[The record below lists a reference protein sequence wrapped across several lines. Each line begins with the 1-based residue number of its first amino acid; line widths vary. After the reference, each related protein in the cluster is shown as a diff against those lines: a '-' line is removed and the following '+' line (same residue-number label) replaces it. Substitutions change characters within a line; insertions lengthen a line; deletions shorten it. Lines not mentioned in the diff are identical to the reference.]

1 MGEIFDYCQGL
12 LTDDNLEGIF
22 ISQNENNNS
31 RIINNRRRSSMGGG
45 MKNPFIPI
53 NSKEENNLSPC
64 ISTNNLKSNKN
75 IDIKINEYKKIDNN
89 NNKDVYIGVEN
100 ELVNSISKMTKI
112 IETLENKNKIL
123 EKEKNNIQNEN
134 TKLLREIEIY
144 KNTISKLK
152 NKNKIYYSSDKSE
165 IINSTDKNN
174 NNINNKDEQI
184 KIIFLFKNNK
194 KNEENKE
201 NKENKENNIIN
212 NTREEIMA
220 YKYEM
225 FIEVKLRLL
234 NLKHLDPGDIKACY
248 HNSKE
253 INDWFTLEELNFDN
267 ITYVNCEFV

>member
-12 LTDDNLEGIF
+12 LADDNLEGIF

-31 RIINNRRRSSMGGG
+31 RIINRRRSSIAGAV
-45 MKNPFIPI
+45 KNPFIPV
-53 NSKEENNLSPC
+53 NSKEENNLSQG
-64 ISTNNLKSNKN
+64 ISTNNLKCGNKN
-75 IDIKINEYKKIDNN
+75 ININVDDNKQVNN
-89 NNKDVYIGVEN
+89 NYNKEEYIGVEN

-112 IETLENKNKIL
+112 IEALENKNQVL

-134 TKLLREIEIY
+134 IKLLKEIEIY

-152 NKNKIYYSSDKSE
+152 NKNKSYFSSDKSE

-174 NNINNKDEQI
+174 NINSKDEQI
-184 KIIFLFKNNK
+184 KIIFLFKNSK
-194 KNEENKE
+194 KDED
-201 NKENKENNIIN
+201 NKENKENNDIN
-212 NTREEIMA
+212 NAREEIMA

>member
-1 MGEIFDYCQGL
+1 
-12 LTDDNLEGIF
+12 
-22 ISQNENNNS
+22 
-31 RIINNRRRSSMGGG
+31 
-45 MKNPFIPI
+45 
-53 NSKEENNLSPC
+53 
-64 ISTNNLKSNKN
+64 
-75 IDIKINEYKKIDNN
+75 
-89 NNKDVYIGVEN
+89 
-100 ELVNSISKMTKI
+100 MTKI
-112 IETLENKNKIL
+112 IETLENKNQIL

-134 TKLLREIEIY
+134 IKLLKEIEIY

-152 NKNKIYYSSDKSE
+152 NKNKIYFSSDKSE

-174 NNINNKDEQI
+174 NNINGKDEQI

-201 NKENKENNIIN
+201 NNNIN

>member
-31 RIINNRRRSSMGGG
+31 RINRRRSSVGGG

-53 NSKEENNLSPC
+53 NSKEENNLSQC
-64 ISTNNLKSNKN
+64 ISTNNLKYCNK
-75 IDIKINEYKKIDNN
+75 IINYDEYKKIN
-89 NNKDVYIGVEN
+89 NNKEEYINGIVEN
-100 ELVNSISKMTKI
+100 ELVNSITKMTKI
-112 IETLENKNKIL
+112 IETLENKNQIL

-134 TKLLREIEIY
+134 IKLLKEIEIY
-144 KNTISKLK
+144 KKTISKLK
-152 NKNKIYYSSDKSE
+152 NKNKIYFSSDKSE
-165 IINSTDKNN
+165 IINSTDKYNN
-174 NNINNKDEQI
+174 NNNEQI

-201 NKENKENNIIN
+201 NQKNNG
-212 NTREEIMA
+212 REEIIA

>member
-1 MGEIFDYCQGL
+1 MGEILDYCQGL

-22 ISQNENNNS
+22 ISQNENYNN
-31 RIINNRRRSSMGGG
+31 RINRRRSSLGGG

-53 NSKEENNLSPC
+53 NSKEEKNPSQC
-64 ISTNNLKSNKN
+64 ISTNNLKNDNKN
-75 IDIKINEYKKIDNN
+75 INIEEYKKINN
-89 NNKDVYIGVEN
+89 SKEEYINGVEN

-112 IETLENKNKIL
+112 IETLENKNQML
-123 EKEKNNIQNEN
+123 EKERNTIQNEN
-134 TKLLREIEIY
+134 IKLIKEIEIY
-144 KNTISKLK
+144 KKTIAKLK
-152 NKNKIYYSSDKSE
+152 NKNYYSSDKSE
-165 IINSTDKNN
+165 IINSTDKNIN
-174 NNINNKDEQI
+174 NNINNNDEQI

-201 NKENKENNIIN
+201 NKKNKENKENQNK
-212 NTREEIMA
+212 REEIMA